1 MLTVKN
7 EESEHKY
14 SSSPL
19 EWISMDTNIAYWLH
33 PSSNV
38 RQHHSV
44 GFYFMSVFY
53 RMITELICLIFSIF
67 NAGTNSIDR
76 EFCDLDHCKPCA
88 GGVLSSV
95 FNLLDKATEES

>member
-44 GFYFMSVFY
+44 VCYFMS
-53 RMITELICLIFSIF
+53 
-67 NAGTNSIDR
+67 
-76 EFCDLDHCKPCA
+76 
-88 GGVLSSV
+88 
-95 FNLLDKATEES
+95 ESLQN